1 VKTRVGNTVKKKKE
15 LPKTAISLAGIPEV
29 LHVALPDYMDARQ
42 IAMATDGY
50 SHSRATCTR
59 CDVRYGYTG
68 KNPGYCPA
76 CLVYVNNR
84 GVIRYAEDTHK
95 STS

>member
-1 VKTRVGNTVKKKKE
+1 MTKKKSKE
-15 LPKTAISLAGIPEV
+15 LPKTATSLSTLPEF
-29 LHVALPDYMDARQ
+29 LHVALPDHMNARQ

-50 SHSRATCTR
+50 SHFRATCTR

-76 CLVYVNNR
+76 CLVFVNIR
-84 GVIRYAEDTHK
+84 G
-95 STS
+95 